1 LRAVTIIEQD
11 SAEAKDLDFTR
22 SDERIA
28 ELLQRMNEAADLYG
42 LAALADWDQQT
53 AMPRGASETRM
64 YQMAT
69 LQGIAHGRWT
79 EPRLGELLRELGEA
93 VTQPSFTEADRALVR
108 EARRAYDRATKL
120 PRELVEEME
129 RVKVASFEAWV
140 GARQNSDFA
149 TFAPW
154 LKRTVALQREVA
166 DRLGGGESK
175 YDLLLDEY
183 EPGLTAVR
191 VDELF
196 APVRDVSVALLKR
209 IQDSGNSV
217 DASSLY
223 GSFSKEK
230 QHLLSERMLQR
241 IGYDLTYGEIAASAH
256 PFTTSFGAPFDVRLT
271 VRFDEKYLP
280 TSLMAALHEGGHALY
295 EQGIAPTLVRT
306 PLAGGTSLGVH
317 ESQSRLWENG
327 IGRSEAFWRGQ
338 IDVVR
343 EVFPEQFS
351 NIDAATFAQAL
362 NSVQPSLIRVEADE
376 VTYNLHI
383 IIRFELERA
392 LINGEIEAEELPG
405 LWNAK
410 YRDYLGIE
418 PPNDA
423 QGVLQDMHWSS
434 GFGYFPTY
442 TLGNL
447 YSAQILHTLKSAFP
461 DFDERLAAGDTNFVL
476 QWLREYLYAY
486 GAIYRP
492 RELIKRV
499 TGEVPD
505 PRYFVQY
512 LTDKFGRI
520 YNLS

>member
-1 LRAVTIIEQD
+1 MR
-11 SAEAKDLDFTR
+11 DLDFTR
-22 SDERIA
+22 SDERIE
-28 ELLQRMNEAADLYG
+28 ELLRRMNEAADLYG

-79 EPRLGELLRELGEA
+79 DPRLGELLAELDGS
-93 VTQPSFTEADRALVR
+93 VTQPSFTDADRALVR

-120 PRELVEEME
+120 PRELVEEIE

-140 GARQNSDFA
+140 TARKKSDFA
-149 TFAPW
+149 SFAPW
-154 LKRTVALQREVA
+154 LQRTVALQREVA
-166 DRLGGGESK
+166 DRLGFGETR
-175 YDLLLDEY
+175 YDVLLDEY
-183 EPGLTAVR
+183 EPGLTSKR

-196 APVRDVSVALLKR
+196 APVREVSATLLKR
-209 IQDSGNSV
+209 IQSSGTSV

-223 GSFSKEK
+223 GSFSN
-230 QHLLSERMLQR
+230 QGQNVLCERVLQR
-241 IGYDLTYGEIAASAH
+241 IGYDLAHGQIAVSAH

-295 EQGIAPTLVRT
+295 EQGVAPTLVRT

-327 IGRSEAFWRGQ
+327 IGRSAAFWQGQ
-338 IDVVR
+338 YAAVR
-343 EVFPEQFS
+343 EVFPEQF
-351 NIDAATFAQAL
+351 NNVDVATFARAL

-392 LINGEIEAEELPG
+392 LINGEIEVESLPR

-418 PPNDA
+418 PPNDS

-447 YSAQILHTLKSAFP
+447 YSAQILHTLKATFP

-476 QWLREYLYAY
+476 QWLREHLYAY

-492 RELIKRV
+492 QELIKRV
-499 TGEVPD
+499 TGEAPD
-505 PRYFVQY
+505 PQYFVRY
-512 LTDKFGRI
+512 LTDKFGKV